1 MSQFKIIDYMSFFK
15 RLFGKGKKEEQEVK
29 PEVNSELSVN
39 DVPQVKTVAEPEV
52 KPEVDSSK
60 TQVEEVTAEKVALNK
75 GLEKSK
81 KGVFER
87 IARVFTG
94 KRKINE
100 GLLDDL
106 EEALMM
112 SDVGVDTTERII
124 ERLRKRAVWEAYV
137 DQEEL
142 LNMLREEIARL
153 LVGDDIGAALTN
165 YPPFDVHSVKPTTGE
180 PAVILVV
187 GVNGV
192 GKTTS
197 IGKLAHK
204 YKSEG
209 KSVMLG
215 AADTFRAAAVEQ
227 LKIWGERVGVP
238 VISQGMGADPAAV
251 AFDTLESAK
260 AQGTDVVIIDT
271 AGRLHNKVGLM
282 AELSKIKRV
291 MDKIVVG
298 APHEVWLVIDG
309 ATGQNALSQ
318 ATQFAQATDITGL
331 IVTKLDGTAKGGAV
345 LAVCD
350 QVKIPVRY
358 IGVGEKMENL
368 QDFHPLEFIDSLLPE
383 STTK

>member
-1 MSQFKIIDYMSFFK
+1 MSFFK
-15 RLFGKGKKEEQEVK
+15 RLFGKEK
-29 PEVNSELSVN
+29 PQSE
-39 DVPQVKTVAEPEV
+39 D
-52 KPEVDSSK
+52 
-60 TQVEEVTAEKVALNK
+60 QVEKKASLDA

-81 KGVFER
+81 RSVFSR

-94 KRKINE
+94 KRKINDD
-100 GLLDDL
+100 LLEDL

-137 DQEEL
+137 DQNEL
-142 LNMLREEIARL
+142 VKMLREEIAYL
-153 LVGDDIGAALTN
+153 LVGDDIESALTN
-165 YPPFDVHSVKPTTGE
+165 HPPFSVESVKPAEG

-197 IGKLAHK
+197 IGKLAHR

-209 KSVMLG
+209 KKVVLG

-227 LKIWGERVGVP
+227 LTIWAERVGVP

-260 AQGTDVVIIDT
+260 AQGADVVIIDT

-282 AELSKIKRV
+282 AELTKIKRV
-291 MDKIVVG
+291 MDKIVSD

-309 ATGQNALSQ
+309 STGQNALVQ

-345 LAVCD
+345 IAVCD

-358 IGVGEKMENL
+358 IGVGEKMEDL
-368 QDFHPLEFIDSLLPE
+368 QDFHPLDFIDSLLPE
-383 STTK
+383 SLDEK

>member
-1 MSQFKIIDYMSFFK
+1 MSFFK
-15 RLFGKGKKEEQEVK
+15 RLFGKNKNQ
-29 PEVNSELSVN
+29 S
-39 DVPQVKTVAEPEV
+39 AE
-52 KPEVDSSK
+52 
-60 TQVEEVTAEKVALNK
+60 QVEKKASLDA

-81 KGVFER
+81 KSVISR
-87 IARVFTG
+87 IAKVFSG
-94 KRKINE
+94 RRKIDE
-100 GLLDDL
+100 DLLEDL

-124 ERLRKRAVWEAYV
+124 ERLRKRAVWEAYL
-137 DQEEL
+137 DQSEL
-142 LNMLREEIARL
+142 INMLREEIAHL
-153 LVGDDIGAALTN
+153 LVGDDIGQALTN
-165 YPPFDVHSVKPTTGE
+165 HSVFSVDELDSGDG

-197 IGKLAHK
+197 IGKLAHR

-209 KSVMLG
+209 KKVMLG

-227 LKIWGERVGVP
+227 LKIWGDRVGVP

-251 AFDTLESAK
+251 AYDTLESAK
-260 AQGTDVVIIDT
+260 ANDIDVVIVDT

-282 AELSKIKRV
+282 SELTKIKSV
-291 MDKIVVG
+291 MDKIVPG

-309 ATGQNALSQ
+309 STGQNALVQ
-318 ATQFAQATDITGL
+318 ATQFSKATDITGL
-331 IVTKLDGTAKGGAV
+331 ILTKLDGTANGGAV

-350 QVKIPVRY
+350 QIKIPVHY

-368 QDFHPLEFIDSLLPE
+368 QDFHPLDFIDSLLPE
-383 STTK
+383 SLDDK